1 MVTKK
6 AADRYGLSIK
16 DFCNIYL
23 ALVPHSM
30 GIRVFPKKKNPVYTY
45 CVYLY
50 VQNIH
55 LLVSITCL
63 HTHINCIL
71 L

>member
-30 GIRVFPKKKNPVYTY
+30 GIRVFPKKKIQYTPIVYIYMYRIFT
-45 CVYLY
+45 
-50 VQNIH
+50 
-55 LLVSITCL
+55 S
-63 HTHINCIL
+63 
-71 L
+71 